1 METYHS
7 VLLLIN
13 SISPS
18 LFQGVN
24 LGSIVAVIF
33 ILMFILISAFMSGS
47 ETAFFSLSP
56 ADKEQINADKKENE
70 LFAKLLSM
78 PKRLLATI
86 LITNNFANVTI
97 IILST
102 YVINTLF
109 SFGSYPVLGFVIEV
123 ILITSL
129 LLLVGE
135 IIPKVYAAQ
144 NAVKVARRGLKPL
157 HLLIKIFYPFSS
169 LLVKSTV
176 LIDRKIKSKGY
187 DISMNELSEAIQ
199 IASNGLET
207 EEEKD
212 MLKNIVEFADI
223 EAVQIM
229 TPRVD
234 VTALEYNMT
243 FDKVLEVISE
253 SGYSR
258 IPVYNDNF
266 DNVVGVLYIKDLL
279 QHINSSTSDFKWQA
293 KLREPFFVPENK
305 SISIL
310 LQDFKQQKTHIAIL
324 VDEYGGTAGIITME
338 DILEEIIGDINDE
351 YDKGEESDY
360 KKIGENYYSFDGKAA
375 LIDVCHLFDLDP
387 DFFDD
392 YKGEAETIGG
402 LILELKGS
410 FPKKNEIIKIQNLT
424 LKIDSVEDRR
434 IKRVNIFFNA

>member
-7 VLLLIN
+7 LFLTIDASRTSV
-13 SISPS
+13 
-18 LFQGVN
+18 FQGVDFGVI
-24 LGSIVAVIF
+24 LAFIF
-33 ILMFILISAFMSGS
+33 IIIFLFFSAFISGS
-47 ETAFFSLSP
+47 ETAFFSISP
-56 ADKEQINADKKENE
+56 ADREEIDADKKENE
-70 LFAKLLSM
+70 LFSKLLSM

-86 LITNNFANVTI
+86 LITNNLVNVTI

-102 YVINTLF
+102 YAINTTF
-109 SFGSYPVLGFVIEV
+109 SFGEHPMLGFFIEV
-123 ILITSL
+123 VIITSL
-129 LLLVGE
+129 LLLFGE

-157 HLLIKIFYPFSS
+157 NLLIKLFYPISS
-169 LLVKSTV
+169 LLVKSTI
-176 LIDRKIKSKGY
+176 LIDKSMKSKGY
-187 DISMNELSEAIQ
+187 DISIDELSDAIQ

-207 EEEKD
+207 EEEKE
-212 MLKNIVEFADI
+212 MLKSIVEFADI

-234 VTALEYNMT
+234 VTALEYEMT
-243 FDKVLEVISE
+243 FDKVLEVVLE

-258 IPVYNDNF
+258 IPVYKDNF
-266 DNVVGVLYIKDLL
+266 DDIVGVLYIKDLL
-279 QHINSSTSDFKWQA
+279 QNINNALPDFKWQT

-310 LQDFKQQKTHIAIL
+310 LQDFKEQKTHIAIL

-338 DILEEIIGDINDE
+338 DILEEIIGDISDE
-351 YDKGEESDY
+351 YDQGEDEDY

-375 LIDVCHLFDLDP
+375 LIDVCHLFNLTP
-387 DFFDD
+387 DFFDE

-410 FPKKNEIIKIQNLT
+410 FPKKNEILKINNLT

-434 IKRVNIFFNA
+434 IKRVNIFVN